1 MKRKKDLSSAPRGR
15 HVAGRHA
22 APKKARVAKKRAGA
36 LFGVA
41 GVGTVTLT
49 GGSSLAIG
57 GTNHTIIAEPTP
69 SIDATAPLVIASA
82 ADRAARASRSD
93 NRTTLSDT
101 EAISEASATND
112 PTVDPTVVIDTTP
125 TVTTEQRRAL
135 LSVAG
140 TTEELQTVVDQAQ
153 QQETEQATQMAAQ
166 QQAMIAAQAQAE
178 QDAANAIKAAEEAKL
193 VGVREAPI
201 KSNYQLSARFGQR
214 GYLWSKGWHTGLDFR
229 VHIGTPVSAAANG
242 LVISAERAGA
252 YGNRI
257 EIQHADGFVTTY
269 NHLSEID
276 VKVGQRVA
284 AGDFIGKSGNT
295 GHTTGPHL
303 HLEVLKDG
311 ELRNPATWLWG
322 EDK

>member
-1 MKRKKDLSSAPRGR
+1 MSSAPRGR

-41 GVGTVTLT
+41 GVGTVTMA
-49 GGSSLAIG
+49 GGSSLAISG
-57 GTNHTIIAEPTP
+57 EHKTIVATP
-69 SIDATAPLVIASA
+69 DASLDLTQPLALSA
-82 ADRAARASRSD
+82 ALERAERASRSD
-93 NRTTLSDT
+93 NRTTISDT
-101 EAISEASATND
+101 EAISEASAAND
-112 PTVDPTVVIDTTP
+112 PSQDPTIVVDTSP
-125 TVTTEQRRAL
+125 TVTSEQRRAL
-135 LSVAG
+135 LAVAG
-140 TTEELQTVVDQAQ
+140 TNSDLKIVVDQAQ
-153 QQETEQATQMAAQ
+153 QQETEQALQVASQ
-166 QQAMIAAQAQAE
+166 QAAMIAAQAQAE
-178 QDAANAIKAAEEAKL
+178 QDAANAIKAAEEARL
-193 VGVREAPI
+193 IGVREAPI
-201 KSNYQLSARFGQR
+201 KSTYQLSARFGQR

-229 VHIGTPVSAAANG
+229 VHIGTSVSACANG
-242 LVISAERAGA
+242 TVIFAERSGP

-276 VKVGQRVA
+276 VNVGDRIA

-311 ELRNPATWLWG
+311 EFRNPATWLWG
-322 EDK
+322 DN